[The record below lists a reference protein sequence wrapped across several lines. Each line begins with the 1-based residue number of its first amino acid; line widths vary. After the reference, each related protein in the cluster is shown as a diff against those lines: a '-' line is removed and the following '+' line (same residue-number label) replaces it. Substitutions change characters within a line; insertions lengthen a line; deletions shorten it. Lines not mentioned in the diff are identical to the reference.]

1 MHDSAVYVGWVF
13 SNVLDNLLFSPP
25 QDFVVAVGDR
35 VAQLILER
43 FGFQESALFSW
54 LALPLPGGCLPG

>member
-1 MHDSAVYVGWVF
+1 MIVRSMLAGC
-13 SNVLDNLLFSPP
+13 SQQSLLFSPP

-43 FGFQESALFSW
+43 FGFQESALFS
-54 LALPLPGGCLPG
+54 